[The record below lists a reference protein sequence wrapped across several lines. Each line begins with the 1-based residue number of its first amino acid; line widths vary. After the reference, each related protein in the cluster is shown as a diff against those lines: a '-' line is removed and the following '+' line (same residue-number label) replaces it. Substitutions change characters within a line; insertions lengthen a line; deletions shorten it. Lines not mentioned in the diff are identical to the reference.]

1 MDSLALLL
9 IGFSIFSALVLA
21 PTHFRAARYPDHP
34 RSRRMGMLLM
44 AALAGLQLAH
54 FGYLQHDL
62 AWVGGPLYR
71 SLLFVVAPAFYLFS
85 EPLLRTAE
93 APPASP
99 WWHGLPVLAAPALPV
114 AWAWPLAFLVGAGYL
129 AWLARRLW
137 RLRAERARFPQEMAL
152 LGGVFAIAVAVATLG
167 IAQGRLPDKAFF
179 ALYAIAIGVAFL
191 LVQATLALRPQLSD
205 EVVEVSEVAAYASS
219 TLGNVDCASVLA
231 QLEQTMAA
239 DRLYTDPAL
248 SLPALAGRLGLSA
261 HQLSELINTRLG
273 KSFSRYLRERRVA
286 AARDMLLAEPSASV
300 LAVGLSV
307 GFTAQSNFYEAFRE
321 IEGGTPGQYRKRAG
335 ASRLPAES
343 GQTTK
348 KTPE

>member
-1 MDSLALLL
+1 MESLALLL
-9 IGFSIFSALVLA
+9 IGFSVFSALLLV

-44 AALAGLQLAH
+44 LALGGLQLAH

-62 AWVGGPLYR
+62 PWVGGPLYR

-93 APPASP
+93 APSASP
-99 WWHGLPVLAAPALPV
+99 WWHGLPVLAAPALPA

-137 RLRAERARFPQEMAL
+137 GLRAERSRFRQEMAL

-167 IAQGRLPDKAFF
+167 IAQGRLPDKSFF
-179 ALYAIAIGVAFL
+179 ALYAMAIGAAFL
-191 LVQATLALRPQLSD
+191 LVQAALALRPELPD
-205 EVVEVSEVAAYASS
+205 EVVEASEVSSYANS
-219 TLGNVDCASVLA
+219 TLGNVDCARVLA
-231 QLEQTMAA
+231 QLEQAMTA

-248 SLPALAGRLGLSA
+248 SLPALAEKLGLSA
-261 HQLSELINTRLG
+261 HQLSELVNTRLG

-286 AARDMLLAEPSASV
+286 AAREMLLAEPSASV

-307 GFTAQSNFYEAFRE
+307 GFSAQSNFYDAFRE
-321 IEGGTPGQYRKRAG
+321 IEGNTPGQYRKRAL
-335 ASRLPAES
+335 ASQLPREDS
-343 GQTTK
+343 QSRQ
-348 KTPE
+348 